1 LFCGTELRLAVYSV
15 SKRIRIGYMRVK
27 EVLGLVK
34 FEFIPI
40 DREKALKILRGEV
53 VAGKTETEDKG

>member
-1 LFCGTELRLAVYSV
+1 V

-40 DREKALKILRGEV
+40 SREEALKILRGEA
-53 VAGKTETEDKG
+53 VAGKAEAEDKG

>member
-1 LFCGTELRLAVYSV
+1 MYSV

-34 FEFIPI
+34 FEFVPI
-40 DREKALKILRGEV
+40 DREKALKILRSEAI
-53 VAGKTETEDKG
+53 AGNAEAESKG

>member
-1 LFCGTELRLAVYSV
+1 VAWDM
-15 SKRIRIGYMRVK
+15 SKRIRIGYMKVK

-34 FEFIPI
+34 FKFVPI

-53 VAGKTETEDKG
+53 SVTEAEDKC

>member
-1 LFCGTELRLAVYSV
+1 MT
-15 SKRIRIGYMRVK
+15 KRIRIGYMRVK

-40 DREKALKILRGEV
+40 DREKALKILRGEAI
-53 VAGKTETEDKG
+53 AGKAEAEDKG